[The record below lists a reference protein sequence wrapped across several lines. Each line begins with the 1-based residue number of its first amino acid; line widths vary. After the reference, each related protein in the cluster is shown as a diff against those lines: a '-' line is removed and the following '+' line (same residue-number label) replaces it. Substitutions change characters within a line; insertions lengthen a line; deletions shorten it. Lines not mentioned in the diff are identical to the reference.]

1 VKVAVFARALTR
13 RSTGRGVYAAEML
26 RALAARGGVE
36 LDVFAGEPVDVAGCR
51 FWSARGRTAVGS
63 VWRVWRGIAR
73 DVRALAPDLLW
84 SATHFLP
91 RGLPRGLPTVVTLLD
106 AVWRDHPETVSR
118 GRRWAAPWLEE
129 GLRRA
134 DRIVCISRFTRD
146 RLAVHWPDLLPRAEV
161 IHLAPNPRLPALPAE
176 PALLARLGLDRPFVM
191 TVGTL
196 EPRKN
201 LGHLLDAMRLVP
213 GLLLVHCGPA
223 GWNVQRLGER
233 VRRAPDV
240 RLLGWVDEPTLA
252 ALYRSALAAVFP
264 SIYEGFDL
272 PALDAASLGCP
283 LVVSDIPVH
292 REILGEAPLYSPP
305 DRPELLAERIRSLRD
320 SEEQRRARS
329 QRLVERA
336 AQFDWSR
343 SAAQLMRLFRNA
355 SKGNKEASFGP

>member
-26 RALAARGGVE
+26 RALAARGGME
-36 LDVFAGEPVDVAGCR
+36 LDVFAAEPVDVPGCR
-51 FWSARGRTAVGS
+51 FWPARGRTPVGS
-63 VWRVWRGIAR
+63 AWRVLRGIGWDLR
-73 DVRALAPDLLW
+73 TLQPDVLW

-91 RGLPRGLPTVVTLLD
+91 RGLPAGLPTVATLLD
-106 AVWRDHPETVSR
+106 VVWRDHPETMSR
-118 GRRWAAPWLEE
+118 GRRWAAGWVEE

-134 DRIVCISRFTRD
+134 DRIVCISHFTRD
-146 RLAVHWPDLLPRAEV
+146 RLAVHWPELLPRAEV
-161 IHLAPNPRLPALPAE
+161 IHLAPNPRLQSLPNDTAV
-176 PALLARLGLDRPFVM
+176 LARLRLDRPFIL

-201 LGHLLDAMRLVP
+201 LGLVLDAMKLVP

-223 GWNVQRLGER
+223 GWNVEHLAER
-233 VRRAPDV
+233 ARSSPDV

-252 ALYRSALAAVFP
+252 ALYRAAVAAVFP

-292 REILGEAPLYSPP
+292 REVLGEAPLYFP
-305 DRPELLAERIRSLRD
+305 LGGAEAVAGGLRDVLESSEMRRDLSARARIR
-320 SEEQRRARS
+320 A
-329 QRLVERA
+329 
-336 AQFDWSR
+336 SR
-343 SAAQLMRLFRNA
+343 YTW
-355 SKGNKEASFGP
+355 EASARRLRELFG